1 MKNLD
6 STLSLDEQRQ
16 ALRGHL
22 QTQRR
27 ILISRFNPSPAL
39 SGSSPSSPSSAS
51 FPRSM
56 TMRMLSGKSTMV
68 MMVLAEM
75 LPMLLVR
82 YITRSSH
89 KSGN

>member
-1 MKNLD
+1 MKTLD

-16 ALRGHL
+16 VLRGHL

-27 ILISRFNPSPAL
+27 ILISRFNPPPAV
-39 SGSSPSSPSSAS
+39 SASSPSSTS

-82 YITRSSH
+82 YISRSSH
-89 KSGN
+89 KSSN

>member
-1 MKNLD
+1 MT
-6 STLSLDEQRQ
+6 SATTLSLTEQRL

-27 ILISRFNPSPAL
+27 ILISRFNPPPVAAA
-39 SGSSPSSPSSAS
+39 AS

-68 MMVLAEM
+68 MLVLAEV
-75 LPMLLVR
+75 LPLLLVR
-82 YITRSSH
+82 FITRSSH

>member
-1 MKNLD
+1 MTAD
-6 STLSLDEQRQ
+6 ATFDTTLSLSEQRF

-27 ILISRFNPSPAL
+27 ILISRFNPSPVAT
-39 SGSSPSSPSSAS
+39 ATS

-68 MMVLAEM
+68 MLVLAEM
-75 LPMLLVR
+75 LPLLLVR
-82 YITRSSH
+82 YITRSSL